1 MLPVCPL
8 QVRICDTA
16 CHTWQMERAEE
27 IPIFFLINMLKIKC
41 EGHTRLINRRPEC
54 RCDPYTGKIEEKEYH
69 TRYTSIF

>member
-27 IPIFFLINMLKIKC
+27 IPIFLINMLKINVKAIHVSSA
-41 EGHTRLINRRPEC
+41 GGQNAGVIHTLV
-54 RCDPYTGKIEEKEYH
+54 KLKKKEYH